1 MYHFNSAEKF
11 SYLGE
16 FWKPE
21 EPDIKFSGRIEYSPN
36 DGISVK
42 FITSTSFSGE
52 DVYPTLYG
60 FCEEI
65 EDITLINCIPNGG
78 KIYLGSHSYKTK
90 IYKVIGII
98 VGIHISKDEK
108 IFDGI
113 CFHFPEMNSFC
124 RWRNDDYF
132 TSDHKP
138 IVDCRTK
145 DNLNIKIT
153 QGYRDTM
160 DLSLVLNDA
169 TLEKICPHLIHYR
182 KNIATN
188 TEISPEEQK
197 IIDKEQE
204 NITIT
209 KPFYITT
216 IKGNKSNIGNYLQIR
231 YKIEKL
237 FSIFFLKPIYSTF
250 SKIFIGNKEYTLI
263 ENVKSLKDNKNIE
276 YFPYI
281 PVNISNVKDK
291 FNDIYDT
298 WNNILPSDM
307 LDVVIVDKFYNHAGS
322 GYQQFSILLS
332 IIGSWQIIHGS
343 NKTYNSRYQKF
354 LEENLP
360 NNDILTDGSKIDDK
374 IIRKGIKERFYEI
387 LGFGK
392 TWCDI
397 ACDLDN
403 IRDCILHLDMK
414 INNKKSTNNI
424 FDKYKNIIEKE
435 TSISNLCEILFIVL
449 VKAIYSKLGI
459 KLTDDEKNN
468 LLRYVVSWTSYPN

>member
-1 MYHFNSAEKF
+1 MYHFNSAENF

-21 EPDIKFSGRIEYSPN
+21 EPDIKFSGRIEYNPS
-36 DGISVK
+36 DGVSVK
-42 FITSTSFSGE
+42 FITSPSFSDE

-60 FCEEI
+60 TCEEMG
-65 EDITLINCIPNGG
+65 DITLINCISNGG
-78 KIYLGSHSYKTK
+78 KTYWGSYSYKTK
-90 IYKVIGII
+90 IYKIIGAI

-124 RWRNDDYF
+124 CFNIDSYF

-138 IVDCRTK
+138 IIDCKTK
-145 DNLNIKIT
+145 DNLKIKIA

-169 TLEKICPHLIHYR
+169 TLEKICPHLTHYR
-182 KNIATN
+182 KSIVTN
-188 TEISPEEQK
+188 TKISTEKQK

-216 IKGNKSNIGNYLQIR
+216 IKGDKTNIGDYLHIR

-250 SKIFIGNKEYTLI
+250 SQVFIENKKYTLI
-263 ENVKSLKDNKNIE
+263 ESIKILKNNKSTE
-276 YFPYI
+276 YLPYI

-291 FNDIYDT
+291 FNEIYDN
-298 WNNILPSDM
+298 WNNILPSNM
-307 LDVVIVDKFYNHAGS
+307 LDIVIVDKFYNQAGS

-343 NKTYNSRYQKF
+343 DKKYNSRYQKF

-360 NNDILTDGSKIDDK
+360 NNDIFTDGSEY
-374 IIRKGIKERFYEI
+374 RKGVKERFCEI
-387 LGFGK
+387 LGLGK
-392 TWCDI
+392 TWYDI
-397 ACDLDN
+397 AYDLDN

-414 INNKKSTNNI
+414 INNKRSTNNI
-424 FDKYKNIIEKE
+424 FAKYKNIIEKE

-459 KLTDDEKNN
+459 ILTDDEKNN
-468 LLRYVVSWTSYPN
+468 LLRYIVSWTSYPC

>member
-1 MYHFNSAEKF
+1 MYHFKSTENF

-21 EPDIKFSGRIEYSPN
+21 KPDIKFSGRIEYSPS
-36 DGISVK
+36 DGVSVK
-42 FITSTSFSGE
+42 FITSSSFSDE
-52 DVYPTLYG
+52 DIYPTLFG
-60 FCEEI
+60 FCEEMGN
-65 EDITLINCIPNGG
+65 ITLINCISNGG
-78 KIYLGSHSYKTK
+78 KTYWGPYSYKTK
-90 IYKVIGII
+90 IYKIIGVI
-98 VGIHISKDEK
+98 VGIHVSKDEK

-124 RWRNDDYF
+124 CWNIDSYF

-138 IVDCRTK
+138 VIDCKTR
-145 DNLNIKIT
+145 DNLNIKVA

-160 DLSLVLNDA
+160 DLSLILND
-169 TLEKICPHLIHYR
+169 TILEKICPHLTQYR
-182 KNIATN
+182 KNITTN
-188 TEISPEEQK
+188 TKLSTEEKK

-209 KPFYITT
+209 KPFYIAT
-216 IKGNKSNIGNYLQIR
+216 IKGDKTNIGNYLHIR
-231 YKIEKL
+231 HKIEKL

-250 SKIFIGNKEYTLI
+250 SKIFIENKEYTLI
-263 ENVKSLKDNKNIE
+263 ENINELKGNKRAE

-281 PVNISNVKDK
+281 PVNISNVEDK
-291 FNDIYDT
+291 FNDIYDN

-307 LDVVIVDKFYNHAGS
+307 LDIVIVDKFYNQAGS

-343 NKTYNSRYQKF
+343 DKTYNSRYQKF

-360 NNDILTDGSKIDDK
+360 NDDIFTDGSEH
-374 IIRKGIKERFYEI
+374 RKGIRERFYEI
-387 LGFGK
+387 LGFDK
-392 TWCDI
+392 TWGDI

-414 INNKKSTNNI
+414 INNNKKNTNNI
-424 FDKYKNIIEKE
+424 FAKYKNIIEKE

-449 VKAIYSKLGI
+449 VKAIYTKLGI
-459 KLTDDEKNN
+459 ILTDDEKNN
-468 LLRYVVSWTSYPN
+468 LLRYIVSWTSYPC